1 MKRRLD
7 LFKNDTIQGKFLLI
21 IVPAMLLCL
30 SILGYAV
37 YKKSYQIQTH
47 TVTNLS
53 LQVAQSSSLEV
64 TQWLTSM
71 VHELE
76 RVSERS
82 AIQSMDWNRIEP
94 ELDVFFKKRSDLYGL
109 VFVIDA
115 DGNYFVPGKGKMP
128 KNLAER
134 DYFIDVMQKGRSFSI
149 TDPSL
154 SKSTGEKKFNIAVP
168 IISNGKPVGCL
179 AVNVNLATL
188 SNITKQISIGNS
200 GFGFIT
206 ASDGLFVAHPDS
218 AYSMQVNIRNTDSL
232 GYSGLSELGVSM
244 DKEKSGVGNYTDST
258 GDKHMLIFAD
268 IAASPGW
275 NLAISVPESQM
286 YAEINTF
293 MLLLVLF
300 FAITVAILI
309 GIIWLLVRSFISK
322 PLALLITFIDDIA
335 NGKLFTQ
342 MEYQSN
348 DEVGRMAHS
357 LDNMKRKLVSII
369 KTIQEGASNIERG
382 GSQIKISA
390 EQIASGANEQ
400 AASTEEISSSM
411 EQMVANINQNTDNA
425 RHTENVALEI
435 AKSIDQVGAASTQS
449 LESINIITDKIKII
463 GEIAE
468 RTDLLAINAAIE
480 AARAGTSGKGFS
492 VVAAEVRKLAERSQQ
507 SATEIDTYSATSVK
521 VTTTATKLMTEVVPH
536 IQKNA
541 SLVREIAAASIEQL
555 TGAEQINK
563 AIQELTTVTQQ
574 NSASS
579 EQLASSSEE
588 LATQAQT
595 LTQSVAYF
603 KLTPEEDTLD
613 IDALELQAEQLF
625 ESIRKA
631 RQTKAKNAADI
642 ERSIALKFRDIDV
655 PAPKSDPRHDPERNT
670 DHAAGFKIKLNSDD
684 DSGFEHF

>member
-1 MKRRLD
+1 MKKRLH
-7 LFKNDTIQGKFLLI
+7 LLKNDTIQSKFLLI
-21 IVPAMLLCL
+21 IVPAMFFCI
-30 SILGYAV
+30 SVLGYAV
-37 YKKSYQIQTH
+37 YRKSYQIQTH

-53 LQVAQSSSLEV
+53 LQVAHSSSSEV

-76 RVSERS
+76 RVSERPS
-82 AIQSMDWNRIEP
+82 MQSMEWSRIEP

-109 VFVIDA
+109 VFVIDPE
-115 DGNYFVPGKGKMP
+115 GNYYVPGKGKMP
-128 KNLAER
+128 KNLSDRA
-134 DYFIDVMQKGRSFSI
+134 YFIDIMQKGAPFAV

-168 IISNGKPVGCL
+168 IMSGGKPVGCL
-179 AVNVNLATL
+179 AVNVNLKTL
-188 SNITKQISIGNS
+188 STIAQQISIGNA
-200 GFGFIT
+200 GYGFIT

-218 AYSMQVNIRNTDSL
+218 SYSMQVNIKNTDSI
-232 GYSGLSELGVSM
+232 GYSNLSVLGTEM
-244 DKEKSGVGNYTDST
+244 EKQASGTGTYTDST
-258 GDKHMLIFAD
+258 GAKHLLIYST
-268 IAASPGW
+268 IAVSPGW
-275 NLAISVPESQM
+275 KLAISVPETQM

-293 MLLLVLF
+293 MLLVVLF

-309 GIIWLLVRSFISK
+309 GLIWILVRNFISK
-322 PLALLITFIDDIA
+322 PLSLLITFIDDIA

-357 LDNMKRKLVSII
+357 LDNMKCKLVEII
-369 KTIQEGASNIERG
+369 KTIQDGASNIERG

-390 EQIASGANEQ
+390 EQIAAGANEQ

-449 LESINIITDKIKII
+449 LESINIITNKIKII

-492 VVAAEVRKLAERSQQ
+492 VVATEVRKLAERSQQ
-507 SATEIDTYSATSVK
+507 SATEIDTYSAASVK
-521 VTTTATKLMTEVVPH
+521 VTTTATKLMNDVVPH

-579 EQLASSSEE
+579 EELASSSEE
-588 LATQAQT
+588 LASQAQLLT
-595 LTQSVAYF
+595 LSVAYF
-603 KLTPEEDTLD
+603 KLTPEEDALD
-613 IDALELQAEQLF
+613 IDALESQAEQLF

-631 RQTKAKNAADI
+631 RLSKSKNTSEI
-642 ERSIALKFRDIDV
+642 ERSIASKLKDMEAAAKKTE
-655 PAPKSDPRHDPERNT
+655 PAKVKENT
-670 DHAAGFKIKLNSDD
+670 PGFKISLNNNDD
-684 DSGFEHF
+684 DSAFERF